1 MYRIPNVSQSKFSE
15 SILKSKF
22 WVQNWC
28 YTVSIRDNM
37 VLTTT
42 LAFCLT
48 SQHGRYIIFG

>member
-22 WVQNWC
+22 LVQNWC

>member
-22 WVQNWC
+22 LVQNWC

-42 LAFCLT
+42 LTFCLT